1 MIQRNSHRLK
11 INWEKVVDCCG
22 LSSLM
27 GDGSELEKNPPCTVS
42 VTIREA
48 QLQDIKALSEVLTL
62 SFHPAK
68 GWLSFLQPILKLG
81 VYEDLRS
88 RLRGTVPY
96 YCCLV
101 AVETTS
107 TLTNTTE
114 KIIGTI
120 ELSLKSGFNSHYL
133 YISNLA
139 VIQSHRRQGIAKQLL
154 QQCEEIASKWGHNTL
169 NLHVLDENYVAKK
182 LYLSNG
188 YQVSET
194 ELTWPSLPLFRSQRL
209 LLKKHLNPHV

>member
-1 MIQRNSHRLK
+1 MIQKNSHHLK
-11 INWEKVVDCCG
+11 INWGKVVDCCG

-27 GDGSELEKNPPCTVS
+27 GGGSELEDNPPCTFS

-48 QLQDIKALSEVLTL
+48 QLQDIKALTEVLTL
-62 SFHPAK
+62 SFHPPT

-88 RLRGTVPY
+88 RLRGTIPY

-101 AVETTS
+101 AVEKNS
-107 TLTNTTE
+107 TLTKTTE

-120 ELSLKSGFNSHYL
+120 ELSLKSGFNGHYL

-154 QQCEEIASKWGHNTL
+154 EQCEQIAAKWGYNTL
-169 NLHVLDENYVAKK
+169 NLHVLDENYAAKK

-188 YQVSET
+188 YQVSDT
-194 ELTWPSLPLFRSQRL
+194 ELTWPSWPLFRSQKL
-209 LLKKHLNPHV
+209 LLQKQINPHV